1 MNREGRR
8 NRLSET
14 MDVIAIAATIYYCL
28 FLFLRYSTFWFTFTA
43 QNRQI
48 SENLLI
54 ITGTVRL
61 IAGLYGE
68 WKNAGTTRERKRILY
83 KGMISI
89 VTLTPCII
97 VSRRFG
103 YEFLPYIVLI
113 AFCLYGLEPERV
125 LKAFAICVGIAL
137 VITVLCALSGAITN
151 YLYPGYGRRG
161 RIRGA
166 YGIGYPTDFASYCV
180 YLFLFCWCI
189 QKKRGK
195 VYTGLYACLALII
208 AYMLYTYPHS
218 ETSTV
223 ISLLTAAVIVYDA
236 VTENRIRGG
245 KKAGWII
252 RTTDALATWVFPI
265 LTLVVWGLVILYG
278 SGIGPMEQING
289 LLSDRL
295 NLVWAAFQK
304 YGIQAFGAWTPQ
316 SGWGGGLIKTQAYE
330 FLDSTYALLPIRYG
344 WVITLAAGALWVW
357 MTRRAIRTG
366 HRRIGYAMAIIAL
379 HSFSE
384 HHFPEMNYNLLLAMP
399 LCTFGMRSEAT
410 REPERI
416 RVRSWI
422 AGAAGVAT
430 VLLLLPRALSWARC
444 LFAAEGWTGG
454 GDRSVKAALFWL
466 ASIGLVVLFQLF
478 LKRLPGEI
486 RRQEKPTRNILAGL
500 VIVCC
505 VFAALWLGTNDRIT
519 AEAAAYDA
527 RMEEERPVIEAVL
540 EAATEPVYAGEQT
553 EELYKRKYG
562 GISDRIFSAEEIAR
576 SGKGSVLLEHDNEGY
591 PLMFNGA
598 QYSELSPYTGL
609 FTYDRALVEKMSGEG
624 YAFHSYYS
632 AEREAGEEPIDQYGG
647 DYLVTFELE
656 LTGIDAEDDA
666 NHEICDIKAFAMQG
680 EELLAEKTLYE
691 EDFGGDGLLNAE
703 LEYSTGNTRGVEYRV
718 EIRDGVEIEA
728 GPIRWRRNGQEE

>member
-1 MNREGRR
+1 MRKTKVTEW
-8 NRLSET
+8 
-14 MDVIAIAATIYYCL
+14 IALAVVMHYCL
-28 FLFLRYSTFWFTFTA
+28 FLFVTKSSTFYYPFTDLY
-43 QNRQI
+43 RQI
-48 SENLLI
+48 TWISLVCTGSFRLL
-54 ITGTVRL
+54 T
-61 IAGLYGE
+61 GLYGE
-68 WKNAGTTRERKRILY
+68 LRESGGREKRHRIII
-83 KGMISI
+83 KGVLALASLVPCSI
-89 VTLTPCII
+89 IAA
-97 VSRRFG
+97 RFG
-103 YEFLPYIVLI
+103 YEFLPYIPFA
-113 AFCLYGLEPERV
+113 AFCLYGTKPEKV
-125 LKAFAICVGIAL
+125 LKVFAICMGTMLAV
-137 VITVLCALSGAITN
+137 TMLCALSGAIRN
-151 YLYPGYGRRG
+151 YLYPGYGRKG
-161 RIRGA
+161 RIRAA
-166 YGIGYPTDFASYCV
+166 YGTNYPTDFASYIV
-180 YLFLFCWCI
+180 FILLFFWCA
-189 QKKRGK
+189 QKGRGK
-195 VYTGLYACLALII
+195 VYIFLNCCLALGA
-208 AYMLYTYPHS
+208 AYLLFTYPHS
-218 ETSTV
+218 ETST
-223 ISLLTAAVIVYDA
+223 ICSLATAAVMLYTGI
-236 VTENRIRGG
+236 TERRRKKTGG
-245 KKAGWII
+245 KLLKI
-252 RTTDALATWVFPI
+252 TDGIAIWAFPI
-265 LTLVVWGLVILYG
+265 LMLVVWGLVILYG
-278 SGIGPMEQING
+278 YGIGPAEQING

-344 WVITLAAGALWVW
+344 WVITLAAGTLWVW

-366 HRRIGYAMAIIAL
+366 HRRIGYAMAVIAL

-466 ASIGLVVLFQLF
+466 ACIGLVVLFRLL

-486 RRQEKPTRNILAGL
+486 RRHEKPIRSILAGL

-505 VFAALWLGTNDRIT
+505 VFAAIWLGTNERIT

-527 RMEEERPVIEAVL
+527 RMEEERPAIEAVL

-624 YAFHSYYS
+624 YAFHGYYS